1 MYYFIEP
8 PYLLLVFGLFIG
20 VTSGLAFEAV
30 LKEKGQK
37 WFRNG
42 SSEKILDEVQ
52 SLDIKLPFW
61 GICAGICVFLAGGL
75 EIFNFSRLVAYI
87 VSLGLTLFVA
97 RLVWSQLIQVLLQLR
112 EGGSES
118 IDLDIID

>member
-1 MYYFIEP
+1 MYYLPEP
-8 PYLLLVFGLFIG
+8 PFLLLVFGLFIG
-20 VTSGLAFEAV
+20 ITSGLAFEAV
-30 LKEKGQK
+30 LKQKGQK
-37 WFRNG
+37 WFKTG
-42 SSEKILDEVQ
+42 SSENLLDEVQ

-75 EIFNFSRLVAYI
+75 EVFNFSRLVAYL
-87 VSLGLTLFVA
+87 VSLALTLFVA

-118 IDLDIID
+118 IDLDVIE

>member
-61 GICAGICVFLAGGL
+61 GICAGICVFL
-75 EIFNFSRLVAYI
+75 
-87 VSLGLTLFVA
+87 
-97 RLVWSQLIQVLLQLR
+97 IQVLLQLR